1 MFENRVLIEKY
12 IKTSFLPTL
21 TSSSILIKELQ
32 FSKKKKKNDI
42 DLGLFCSPRFFYKQ
56 KPT

>member
-21 TSSSILIKELQ
+21 TSSSILIKELK
-32 FSKKKKKNDI
+32 FSKKKKNDI

>member
-21 TSSSILIKELQ
+21 TSSSILIKELK
-32 FSKKKKKNDI
+32 FKKKKKNDI